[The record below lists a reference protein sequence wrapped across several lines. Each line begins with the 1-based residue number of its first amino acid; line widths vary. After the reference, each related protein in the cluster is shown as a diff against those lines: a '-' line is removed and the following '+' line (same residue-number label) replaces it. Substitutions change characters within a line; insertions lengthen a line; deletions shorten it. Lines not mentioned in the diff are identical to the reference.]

1 MKISEDLKKG
11 IQKKKNK
18 YISLLSKSMLIKH
31 KPTKIEYTINNV
43 VFKDDEPMVIAYRYY
58 NDPKHNKKVFI
69 EIEMKDFKE
78 YEAV

>member
-18 YISLLSKSMLIKH
+18 YINLLSKSMLIKH
-31 KPTKIEYTINNV
+31 KPTKIEYTIDKV
-43 VFKDDEPMVIAYRYY
+43 IFKDAKPMIIAYRYY
-58 NDPKHNKKVFI
+58 SDPKHNKKVFI